1 MLKRMDGTSNNKRQQ
16 IWQILQ
22 ILVRNVSNLLAQNDI
37 FLRISRNFRE
47 FLENFRHFQNNF
59 SDFFPEI
66 PEIIF
71 GHAYFGNYVAKPTVL
86 SRSKR
91 ENPGNEVGLLFLFL
105 NLQGAIPEN
114 SSSGKKN
121 EILISDVVF
130 WWTKEIRY
138 VHKHN
143 RYWLGS
149 SGTMWRWS
157 SLHSPM
163 AALQP

>member
-1 MLKRMDGTSNNKRQQ
+1 MLKRMDGTANNKGQQ

-22 ILVRNVSNLLAQNDI
+22 ILVRNVSNLLAQKDI
-37 FLRISRNFRE
+37 FFWEFPGILVSFWRILDISKRIFQIFSGNSGNNFR
-47 FLENFRHFQNNF
+47 
-59 SDFFPEI
+59 P
-66 PEIIF
+66 
-71 GHAYFGNYVAKPTVL
+71 YFGNYVAKPTVL

-105 NLQGAIPEN
+105 NLQGAFPGN

-143 RYWLGS
+143 RYWLGF
-149 SGTMWRWS
+149 GTMWRWS
-157 SLHSPM
+157 PLHSPM